1 MIMRNASNDREQWR
15 LAERRKEPRYT
26 LILRVAVLEQQGRS
40 SLCLVK
46 NVSSSGVQIKFY
58 AKPILA
64 TDSSIRVADEPA
76 VKGRITWLKDDVAGM
91 SFDDELDPA
100 TLLRVQQKLKP
111 NRRRN
116 MPRVSVDAL
125 AVVRTGGRTW
135 RAEVC
140 DISSLGARVRT
151 SSALREGDRAVVAF
165 ADMPSLNAYVRWS
178 DGGESGL
185 VFETPIP
192 MPIIAHWIEGRLALS
207 V

>member
-1 MIMRNASNDREQWR
+1 
-15 LAERRKEPRYT
+15 
-26 LILRVAVLEQQGRS
+26 
-40 SLCLVK
+40 
-46 NVSSSGVQIKFY
+46 VQIKFY